1 MFFGRR
7 KQREAAAPA
16 AALAPAPMPK
26 GPAAV
31 FDQVAQMRMP
41 VHPTYAARN
50 LVAWMQRE
58 AAAQPA
64 ISAAYSGWYTVE
76 EMADWWAA
84 YCEAEAI
91 VACHEKLMLE
101 QLRVLPGVRYRS
113 RVRLRA
119 EPEFRRVFERL
130 KDRAGWSGKATLYF
144 IPTAQQQADAERL
157 DGHGSAA
164 SAPAAG
170 PRSVGAATAASQ
182 ACRNAAGLAPDS
194 DRTRHGRARNRASEA
209 EFAHSR
215 AA

>member
-7 KQREAAAPA
+7 KDRQAEPVPA
-16 AALAPAPMPK
+16 LGTAPK

-31 FDQVAQMRMP
+31 FEQVAQMRMP

-50 LVAWMQRE
+50 LVEWMQRE
-58 AAAQPA
+58 AAAQPGLA
-64 ISAAYSGWYTVE
+64 AAYSGWFTVE

-91 VACHEKLMLE
+91 VPCHEKLMLE

-130 KDRAGWSGKATLYF
+130 KDRPGWSGKATLYF
-144 IPTAQQQADAERL
+144 VPTAQQQADAERL

-164 SAPAAG
+164 SAPAVG
-170 PRSVGAATAASQ
+170 PRSGGAATAASQ
-182 ACRNAAGLAPDS
+182 ACRTPAGLDS
-194 DRTRHGRARNRASEA
+194 ERDRTRYGRTGKRASQGD
-209 EFAHSR
+209 FAAISR